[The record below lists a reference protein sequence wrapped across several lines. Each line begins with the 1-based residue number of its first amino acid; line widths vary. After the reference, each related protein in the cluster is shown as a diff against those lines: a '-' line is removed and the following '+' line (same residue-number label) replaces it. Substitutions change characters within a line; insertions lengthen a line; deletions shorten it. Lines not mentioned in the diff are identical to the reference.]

1 MRFVTFK
8 TGSGLTWG
16 LVEGAAILDLGA
28 VIGEAI
34 PDVRA
39 ALSVSPDILLKAMPS
54 ARRYV
59 DSEIEL
65 LPVIPNPGKVLCV
78 GHNYETHRKETGRE
92 KTAYP
97 SIFVRFTDSQVGHL
111 QPLIRPRVSTMFD
124 YEGELAVIIG
134 KAGRAISESDAM
146 EYVAGYSCYNDASVR
161 DWQWHTN
168 QFTPGKTFP
177 GTGAFGPW
185 LVTREE
191 VNDPATLRV
200 TTRLN
205 GTIVQD
211 QPTADLIF
219 PVPTLISYISTFTPL
234 AAGDVIV
241 TGTPGGVGAKRQPP
255 LWLKPGDIV
264 EVTIEGV
271 GQLSNPVADE
281 R

>member
-97 SIFVRFTDSQVGHL
+97 SIFVRFPDSQVGHL

>member
-97 SIFVRFTDSQVGHL
+97 SIFVRFADSQVGHL

-124 YEGELAVIIG
+124 Y
-134 KAGRAISESDAM
+134 
-146 EYVAGYSCYNDASVR
+146 
-161 DWQWHTN
+161 
-168 QFTPGKTFP
+168 
-177 GTGAFGPW
+177 
-185 LVTREE
+185 
-191 VNDPATLRV
+191 
-200 TTRLN
+200 
-205 GTIVQD
+205 
-211 QPTADLIF
+211 
-219 PVPTLISYISTFTPL
+219 
-234 AAGDVIV
+234 
-241 TGTPGGVGAKRQPP
+241 
-255 LWLKPGDIV
+255 
-264 EVTIEGV
+264 
-271 GQLSNPVADE
+271 
-281 R
+281 